1 MKEKLSKFFKILEVE
16 FLDLEEGLA
25 AYMKAVEERYR
36 RKEITPYV
44 YRENDA
50 LLAREIKDVKM
61 IREKIM
67 MLSEEAYD
75 DLEDAVKTV
84 ENTIMGF
91 TGIPEAV
98 HRHMKRKVRKVQ
110 GYVTVLG
117 KKC

>member
-25 AYMKAVEERYR
+25 AYLEAVEERYR
-36 RKEITPYV
+36 KKEITQYV

-50 LLAREIKDVKM
+50 LLAREIKDVEM
-61 IREKIM
+61 IRNRIM
-67 MLSEEAYD
+67 SLSEDAYENLD
-75 DLEDAVKTV
+75 DAVKTV
-84 ENTIMGF
+84 EETIKGF

-98 HRHMKRKVRKVQ
+98 HRYMERKVQKVQ